1 MRIWLPDGPG
11 VLGAVA
17 AEIGAVKG
25 NVIGLEV
32 LEREAGVAIDELVVE
47 LPDEV
52 GAVDA
57 VCRGV
62 RNVPGVGVEEVTE
75 LLTEAPDRE
84 DTVLSAATA
93 IVAAA
98 TPDAALA
105 ALTGRLF
112 ALFDLSWL
120 ALADDEWH
128 GFVEA
133 YGEDVPSV
141 QWVAAFAEGSRSGA
155 DPANDTTGSG
165 VFVEPV
171 PDAGLIVCGG
181 RPVAIR
187 RRERREIAMLVMVAA
202 RFVLALGGSPLPGA
216 RGPEH
221 ALTTLVHTF
230 SSPDP

>member
-1 MRIWLPDGPG
+1 MRIWLPDAPG

-17 AEIGAVKG
+17 AEIGAVEG
-25 NVIGLEV
+25 NVVGLEV

-47 LPDEV
+47 LPDEP

-75 LLTEAPDRE
+75 LATEAHDRE
-84 DTVLSAATA
+84 DSVL
-93 IVAAA
+93 AAA
-98 TPDAALA
+98 AGILQATTPTAVMD
-105 ALTGRLF
+105 ALTGHLM

-120 ALADDEWH
+120 ALADDALA
-128 GFVEA
+128 GFVEVR
-133 YGEDVPSV
+133 GDVPSA

-171 PDAGLIVCGG
+171 PETGLTVCGG
-181 RPVAIR
+181 RPVPIR
-187 RRERREIAMLVMVAA
+187 RRERDEIALLVMVAS
-202 RFVLALGGSPLPGA
+202 RFVDALGGCHGRAGAAPGDV
-216 RGPEH
+216 H
-221 ALTTLVHTF
+221 A
-230 SSPDP
+230 S

>member
-1 MRIWLPDGPG
+1 MLARLRIWLPDAPG

-47 LPDEV
+47 LPDDA

-75 LLTEAPDRE
+75 LSGEVPDRE
-84 DTVLSAATA
+84 DTVLDAATG
-93 IVAAA
+93 ILAAA
-98 TPDAALA
+98 TPAAA
-105 ALTGRLF
+105 MQALTGRLWD
-112 ALFDLSWL
+112 LFGLTWL
-120 ALADDEWH
+120 AVADDGVQRVRG
-128 GFVEA
+128 GF
-133 YGEDVPSV
+133 GDVPSV

-171 PDAGLIVCGG
+171 AGTGMTLCGG
-181 RPVAIR
+181 RGWR
-187 RRERREIAMLVMVAA
+187 SVAA
-202 RFVLALGGSPLPGA
+202 SATRSRCWSWLPPASWRPWAAGGG
-216 RGPEH
+216 R
-221 ALTTLVHTF
+221 LTL
-230 SSPDP
+230 SAP

>member
-1 MRIWLPDGPG
+1 MLTRMRIWLPDGPG

-17 AEIGAVKG
+17 AEIGAVQG

-47 LPDEV
+47 LPDEA

-75 LLTEAPDRE
+75 LFTEAPDRE
-84 DTVLSAATA
+84 DTVLTAATA
-93 IVAAA
+93 VVSAV

-105 ALTGRLF
+105 ALTGRLV

-120 ALADDEWH
+120 ALADEEWR
-128 GFVEA
+128 GFVEVH
-133 YGEDVPSV
+133 GEDVPSV

-155 DPANDTTGSG
+155 DPANDTTRSG

-181 RPVAIR
+181 RPAAIR

-202 RFVLALGGSPLPGA
+202 RFVLALGGEGQRA
-216 RGPEH
+216 
-221 ALTTLVHTF
+221 V
-230 SSPDP
+230 